1 MKKIQAAI
9 TLLIFIYLSNITPAQ
24 YPENR
29 APNNPPPDYVYRNE
43 QKQREMDAINGKDE
57 KGMIKQP
64 QNGASFPNSKV
75 LKQAKENQAEKVKV
89 LAEINAKYYVYKSYR
104 NKYAEFLKGKN
115 TGIARMFPDINC
127 DKGLTVTV
135 QDLERC
141 ANNPQVKGSGSRY
154 SIRFREIPANYS
166 LDIILGLFEYAAD
179 MYYTDE
185 KMMVG
190 NRLTQ
195 SIISDA
201 GNLDIETLDLKSEA
215 FSFIK
220 SFKPSKNIKDV
231 EIKNKI
237 LENGIKSNG
246 YTYSNTVPIKLNS
259 TYVLRSIAFSNMT
272 TPAFWNTD
280 IYVAFKVVGKED
292 DGSIIFIW
300 KKLKQKKS
308 PTLELK

>member
-1 MKKIQAAI
+1 MKQQVS
-9 TLLIFIYLSNITPAQ
+9 IFIILVLICLSHITFAQ

-64 QNGASFPNSKV
+64 QDGTSFPNSKV
-75 LKQAKENQAEKVKV
+75 LKQAKEDQAEKLQV
-89 LAEINAKYYVYKSYR
+89 LAEINAKYYVSNSYR

-115 TGIARMFPDINC
+115 TGIARMFPDKKC
-127 DKGLTVTV
+127 DEGFTVTI

-141 ANNPQVKGSGSRY
+141 ANNPQIIGSGSRY
-154 SIRFREIPANYS
+154 SIRFREIPSNYP
-166 LDIILGLFEYAAD
+166 LDFILDLFGYSAD
-179 MYYTDE
+179 MYYTNE
-185 KMMVG
+185 KILVG

-195 SIISDA
+195 SIISNVD
-201 GNLDIETLDLKSEA
+201 NLDIETLDLKSNA
-215 FSFIK
+215 FSFLK
-220 SFKPSKNIKDV
+220 SFKPSKTIKDI
-231 EIKNKI
+231 EIQNRI
-237 LENGIKSNG
+237 IENGITGNG
-246 YTYSNTVPIKLNS
+246 YIYSNSVSVKLNS
-259 TYVLRSIAFSNMT
+259 TYIFRSIAFSSMA
-272 TPAFWNTD
+272 TPSFWNTD

-308 PTLELK
+308 PTLEFK